1 MFYLQ
6 TTLPYFFSPLG
17 IRYDKKCRYAH
28 SASELRKIER
38 HPRYKTQIC
47 RTYHEKGT
55 CPYGVRCTFIHEQ
68 QSMANPNIYH
78 HQEAPTTTTTTTSRN
93 SPSCEQQHL
102 SNFKTAVGAAK
113 TDATT
118 PDDQHHHQRPAANV
132 AAPTTTGMPWL
143 SGPDTLLEQ
152 QQPNETKELMSLSQ
166 IKNVV
171 HSRSASTPNTCWSP
185 TMSNNLWSHRPF
197 HNNEVS
203 SKPLYR
209 VTHVPC
215 YWLNPLFFSLNRIST
230 ALLTLPSVKNAPLP
244 LPVHLVLKA
253 LSLLGTTMAPQN
265 LIAPPFTEKNTLV
278 IFHLLLKILFC
289 RISAGCH
296 WNLIC

>member
-1 MFYLQ
+1 
-6 TTLPYFFSPLG
+6 
-17 IRYDKKCRYAH
+17 
-28 SASELRKIER
+28 
-38 HPRYKTQIC
+38 
-47 RTYHEKGT
+47 
-55 CPYGVRCTFIHEQ
+55 
-68 QSMANPNIYH
+68 MANPNIYH
-78 HQEAPTTTTTTTSRN
+78 HQEAPTSTTTSRN
-93 SPSCEQQHL
+93 SPSCEQQQL

-118 PDDQHHHQRPAANV
+118 PDDQLHHQRPAANV
-132 AAPTTTGMPWL
+132 AATTTSGMPWL
-143 SGPDTLLEQ
+143 SGPDALLE

-215 YWLNPLFFSLNRIST
+215 Y
-230 ALLTLPSVKNAPLP
+230 
-244 LPVHLVLKA
+244 
-253 LSLLGTTMAPQN
+253 
-265 LIAPPFTEKNTLV
+265 
-278 IFHLLLKILFC
+278 
-289 RISAGCH
+289 
-296 WNLIC
+296 